1 MWQNWI
7 VWGCDDSNSP
17 SVVGAT
23 VTCTGKVYD
32 GDICTVTANDNV
44 SCVGID
50 VSCSSDGYVYVVD
63 GYCYGKISKSFF
75 LKDLCQ
81 ILCPKNKKYSSEN
94 FLFKKKVLFLL
105 VYDKKMESKA
115 LCRKLWIK
123 W

>member
-44 SCVGID
+44 SCDGVS
-50 VSCSSDGYVYVVD
+50 VSCSSGEYVVTS
-63 GYCYGKISKSFF
+63 YCKGKKSKSFF
-75 LKDLCQ
+75 LKDLCWE
-81 ILCPKNKKYSSEN
+81 KK
-94 FLFKKKVLFLL
+94 
-105 VYDKKMESKA
+105 
-115 LCRKLWIK
+115 RKGGPLK
-123 W
+123 PT